1 MSIIVS
7 YILIVGLFFIIKY
20 FCASIIY
27 VMLKKTFQLLFL
39 TFAALVQA
47 QNYTPLDTLDKSN
60 RDAFIIKYKLRSEK
74 FDKEIRTKTSGK
86 TGKELEQIYRE
97 FQKDFIKELGKNS
110 FSFNT
115 EFNNNLNTIINE
127 IRKNNSNIP
136 EDLQVLVARDN
147 SPNAYCMGDGTFVVN
162 MGLYYLLENE
172 DQIASVMCHELG
184 HYLLEHT
191 TKSQLRR
198 INQNEQD
205 KSKVKEI
212 KRQRYNRSA
221 NAFSLFKEKAYETG
235 EYKRKAE
242 LQADSLG
249 YKLLKETKYKKLSFI
264 NALELLAKYDTL
276 KSKDLKVEAYKKYF
290 SIPDQAFKESW
301 LKKEDFSSYDYSLY
315 KEKLDKDSL
324 KSHPEIVDRVRRL
337 KELFPELSEKTVE
350 IKPTDS
356 FNELSKIAA
365 YERLPNLYASEDY
378 GVGIYLALLNLEREN
393 DPDYYKQ
400 WMGKCF
406 YKIYEARKNYTLNRY
421 LDRIDPK
428 NQSDSYQQFL
438 SFMWNLSLEEIK
450 NFTEFYNNKSS

>member
-1 MSIIVS
+1 
-7 YILIVGLFFIIKY
+7 
-20 FCASIIY
+20 
-27 VMLKKTFQLLFL
+27 MLKKTFQLLFL

-60 RDAFIIKYKLRSEK
+60 RDAFIIQYKLRSEK
-74 FDKEIRTKTSGK
+74 FDKDIRTKNPGK
-86 TGKELEQIYRE
+86 TGRELEQIYRE
-97 FQKDFIKELGKNS
+97 YQKDFTKELGKNG
-110 FSFNT
+110 FSFNP
-115 EFNNNLNTIINE
+115 EFINDLNGVINE
-127 IRKNNSNIP
+127 IRKNNRGIP
-136 EDLQVLVARDN
+136 DDLQILIAKDN
-147 SPNAYCMGDGTFVVN
+147 SPNA
-162 MGLYYLLENE
+162 YLLENE
-172 DQIASVMCHELG
+172 DQIASVVCHELG
-184 HYLLEHT
+184 HYLLEHS

-198 INQNEQD
+198 INQNVQD
-205 KSKVKEI
+205 KDKIKEI

-235 EYKRKAE
+235 EYRRRGE

-249 YKLLKETKYKKLSFI
+249 YKLLKETKYNKLSFI
-264 NALELLAKYDTL
+264 NALDVLVKYDTL

-290 SIPDQAFKESW
+290 SIPDQAFKENW

-337 KELFPELSEKTVE
+337 KELFPELNEKAVE
-350 IKPTDS
+350 IKPTNS

-378 GVGIYLALLNLEREN
+378 GVGVYLALLNLEREN
-393 DPDYYKQ
+393 DPDYYKE

-406 YKIYEARKNYTLNRY
+406 QKIYEARKNYTLNRY

-428 NQSDSYQQFL
+428 NQSESYQQFL
-438 SFMWNLSLEEIK
+438 NFMWNLSLEEIK
-450 NFTEFYNNKSS
+450 NFAKFYNKKSS